1 MMSEYS
7 KAIKVDDL
15 TLEKI
20 KRYLGDITDETS
32 SLGLGVYYHLGK
44 IPFKRIRVEGRS
56 NIVQVGNGVSQEVI
70 AGIERMTK
78 QRVVF

>member
-44 IPFKRIRVEGRS
+44 NPFKRIRVEGRS

-70 AGIERMTK
+70 AGIERMTN

>member
-1 MMSEYS
+1 MAEGYS
-7 KAIKVDDL
+7 RPIRVDNL

-20 KRYLGDITDETS
+20 EQYLGDITDEIS

-44 IPFKRIRVEGRS
+44 NPFKRIRVEGRS